1 MTSLISSS
9 RIGPLRDLV
18 QLRQKQESVLEQK
31 DLEIEAMRAENAG
44 LNDQVHRL
52 EGELYKAKLEN
63 RSIQASSKPTPDPK
77 MAALLSTIESLKTK
91 IANQANHIKGLSEK
105 CSEFRAAAGRKYEGI
120 NAAKYEQTF
129 KQPSISKSAGS
140 TSTQPIL
147 ESVKST
153 VTPQTD
159 PMPMINTP
167 KPQDPKSDTKSA
179 VLSPPPG
186 MGKKAQRKARA
197 AERFAKLA
205 ALPPKM
211 VEAIPAGLERPSDTI
226 CQYAPGPVVVDG
238 PRRSSPGSSRVSIS
252 QKQTTI
258 TTKPG
263 KGANTNFTTLTV
275 RPILRWPN
283 IENPDTVASENSK
296 IDWTICAQTSESFH
310 LNRAPTGP
318 KTVEGVMPNDCG
330 MAVRGRGQVQGTRSD
345 DRSSRLRMDAWN
357 ACLNSA
363 QAGTK
368 KIEAEG

>member
-1 MTSLISSS
+1 MSSLISSS
-9 RIGPLRDLV
+9 RIDPLRDLV
-18 QLRQKQESVLEQK
+18 LLRQKQESVLEQK
-31 DLEIEAMRAENAG
+31 DLEIEAMRAEKAG

-63 RSIQASSKPTPDPK
+63 RSIQVSPKPTPDAK
-77 MAALLSTIESLKTK
+77 MATLMSTIETLRTK

-105 CSEFRAAAGRKYEGI
+105 YSEFISAAGRKDEAI
-120 NAAKYEQTF
+120 NAGKYEQTC

-159 PMPMINTP
+159 LTPMINTL
-167 KPQDPKSDTKSA
+167 KPQDSKSDTKSA

-186 MGKKAQRKARA
+186 MGKKAQKKARA

-205 ALPPKM
+205 ALPLKM

-226 CQYAPGPVVVDG
+226 CQHAPGPVIVDG
-238 PRRSSPGSSRVSIS
+238 PRKSSPGLSQVSIS

-263 KGANTNFTTLTV
+263 KGTNTNLTTLTV

-283 IENPDTVASENSK
+283 IEKPNIVASGNSK
-296 IDWTICAQTSESFH
+296 MDLTTCAQTSESSR

-318 KTVEGVMPNDCG
+318 KTVEGVMTNDCG

-345 DRSSRLRMDAWN
+345 DRSSRLRVDAWN
-357 ACLNSA
+357 ACPNSA

-368 KIEAEG
+368 NIEVEG